1 MKNLAYIL
9 LLSMVFM
16 GCGSSK
22 KQLQKG
28 NYDLAIDKSVKNL
41 MKKPTDQEEIEIL
54 DRAYRIAN
62 EQDLERIRYLKLE
75 NNPNNWDEILNRY
88 IALKNRQSKVRTV
101 LPLQMGNRTI
111 DYEYVDFDAEIVK
124 AKQGAASYFYEHA
137 QQLMNNGDKE
147 SYRTAYY
154 ELMKVKEYAG
164 SYENVDELLMQ
175 AKNMGMSRV
184 LIMMQNNSVLKLPPE
199 YEQELL
205 AISPAD
211 LNSEWVE
218 YHTRDLDENI
228 EYDYHIYVNLNSIE
242 VSPDHV
248 AESDRMVERKVEDG
262 WEYVL
267 DARGNVMK
275 DTAGNDIKVPKY
287 KTLTCT
293 VIETLQKKSVMVQG
307 DVEIIQLNPT
317 RVLRKDPIGAE
328 STFEHHSA
336 RAVGDVN
343 ALDKEDQELIKLEP
357 LPFPTDVE
365 MVFRGT
371 ETLKMAIRDILYR
384 NRRYII

>member
-9 LLSMVFM
+9 LLSLVFM

-28 NYDLAIDKSVKNL
+28 NYDLAIDKSVKSL

-62 EQDLERIRYLKLE
+62 EQDLEKIRYLKLE

-111 DYEYVDFDAEIVK
+111 DYEYIDYDADIVK

-154 ELMKVKEYAG
+154 ELMKVKEYGG
-164 SYENVDELLMQ
+164 SYENVDQLLMQ

-184 LIMMQNNSVLKLPPE
+184 LIMMQNHSVLKLP
-199 YEQELL
+199 
-205 AISPAD
+205 
-211 LNSEWVE
+211 
-218 YHTRDLDENI
+218 
-228 EYDYHIYVNLNSIE
+228 
-242 VSPDHV
+242 
-248 AESDRMVERKVEDG
+248 
-262 WEYVL
+262 
-267 DARGNVMK
+267 
-275 DTAGNDIKVPKY
+275 
-287 KTLTCT
+287 
-293 VIETLQKKSVMVQG
+293 
-307 DVEIIQLNPT
+307 
-317 RVLRKDPIGAE
+317 
-328 STFEHHSA
+328 
-336 RAVGDVN
+336 
-343 ALDKEDQELIKLEP
+343 
-357 LPFPTDVE
+357 
-365 MVFRGT
+365 
-371 ETLKMAIRDILYR
+371 R
-384 NRRYII
+384 NMNTNCWQ